1 MKKQILILVALFGF
15 TLSINA
21 QSNFELGINAGVPV
35 GNVVKKF
42 TSFTAGIE
50 ANYYFLYL
58 NDNFKVGASAGYL
71 FFKGK
76 SGEKE
81 GNPIDAV
88 SYSDTHFLPLAAN
101 FRYNIADKLVLGTDL
116 GYGVGLSPKG
126 NQGGF
131 YIRPSLGYR
140 ITDKATLQASF
151 SNIDVKDGT
160 DKSQY
165 EFGSLS
171 LGVIFNL

>member
-1 MKKQILILVALFGF
+1 MKKQILILVAFLGI
-15 TLSINA
+15 TLSTNA
-21 QSNFELGINAGVPV
+21 QSNFELGVNAGVPV

-42 TSFTAGIE
+42 TSFTAGVE

-76 SGEKE
+76 SGEQE
-81 GNPIDAV
+81 GNPLDAI
-88 SYSDTHFLPLAAN
+88 SYEDTHFLPVAAN
-101 FRYNIADKLVLGTDL
+101 LRYTFADKLVLGTDL

-131 YIRPSLGYR
+131 YIRPSLGYK
-140 ITDKATLQASF
+140 ITDNLTLQASF
-151 SNIDVKDGT
+151 SSIDAKDGT